1 MTKTTRAGRAARK
14 AATTAQGA
22 AAHAATG
29 AEMMRAASEVIAA
42 RMTILA
48 DGLADPMKADIRE
61 MSLMGTEKLEAMG
74 ASATALAG
82 VMGDLTARTSASA
95 MEEMGHAT
103 RAASA
108 MASAR
113 TPQAVL
119 SAQMS
124 WAMGWWSR
132 AASQALSVNA
142 ELLKAQAEALK
153 PIHAAATAN
162 ARRLKK

>member
-1 MTKTTRAGRAARK
+1 MTKTTRASAAARK
-14 AATTAQGA
+14 AAGTAQGA
-22 AAHAATG
+22 ASDAATG

-42 RMTILA
+42 RMAILA

-61 MSLMGTEKLEAMG
+61 MSLMGTEKLEALG

-82 VMGDLTARTSASA
+82 AMGDLTARASASA

-108 MASAR
+108 IVGAR
-113 TPQAVL
+113 TPQAAL

-132 AASQALSVNA
+132 ASSQALSVNA
-142 ELLKAQAEALK
+142 ELLKAQAEAMK
-153 PIHAAATAN
+153 PIQAAATAN
-162 ARRLKK
+162 ARRLKR